1 VFFAIA
7 CLLSSTLSILGGIR
21 KRGLQAIP
29 NVAQNFHDVS
39 VRPGHE
45 RNLLQPDFT
54 AQRYQRGRARRV
66 ATGRCALTSGP
77 PVSVGTLA

>member
-1 VFFAIA
+1 VKVFFAIA

-54 AQRYQRGRARRV
+54 AHRWANEG
-66 ATGRCALTSGP
+66 ALVELLP
-77 PVSVGTLA
+77 ADVL